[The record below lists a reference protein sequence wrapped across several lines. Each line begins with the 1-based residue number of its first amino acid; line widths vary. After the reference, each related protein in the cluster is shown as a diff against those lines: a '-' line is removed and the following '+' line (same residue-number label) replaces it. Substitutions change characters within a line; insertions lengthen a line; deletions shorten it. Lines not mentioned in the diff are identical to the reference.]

1 MPPLPSFPL
10 EDCAGKAGA
19 RSAPARSASHSDVR
33 CVMKALG
40 VLVGFLVAA
49 AVLAGSAEAAGSKI
63 AFVDVQ
69 KVLVRSVA
77 GVGAREQLERE
88 KTTMQKDVDTRR
100 AEVEK
105 LRDDLEKKGLVL
117 SADSKREKEE
127 TLQRKVRDLR
137 RVVDDFQKELE
148 KKEQGLTQRILQ
160 ELSGVIEQLGKE
172 RGYLLILE
180 KRGASV
186 IYGDAEADIT
196 EEIIKTYDQMKAK
209 KP

>member
-1 MPPLPSFPL
+1 MN
-10 EDCAGKAGA
+10 
-19 RSAPARSASHSDVR
+19 RT
-33 CVMKALG
+33 G
-40 VLVGFLVAA
+40 VIVGGLIAVFL
-49 AVLAGSAEAAGSKI
+49 LAGGAEGAASKI

-117 SADSKREKEE
+117 SADAKREKEE

>member
-1 MPPLPSFPL
+1 MRFLSTTVGTVMVAL
-10 EDCAGKAGA
+10 LLAAG
-19 RSAPARSASHSDVR
+19 V
-33 CVMKALG
+33 
-40 VLVGFLVAA
+40 
-49 AVLAGSAEAAGSKI
+49 EAAGTKI

-88 KTTMQKDVDTRR
+88 KVTMQKDVDTRR

-105 LRDDLEKKGLVL
+105 LRDELDKKGLVL
-117 SADSKREKEE
+117 SADAKREKEE

-137 RVVDDFQKELE
+137 RLVDDFQKELE
-148 KKEQGLTQRILQ
+148 RKEQGLTQRILQ
-160 ELSGVIEQLGKE
+160 ELSGLIERFGKD

-186 IYGDAEADIT
+186 IYGDAEADVT
-196 EEIIKTYDQMKAK
+196 EEIIKVYDQEKAK
-209 KP
+209 EKK

>member
-1 MPPLPSFPL
+1 MRFLSTTVGTVMVAL
-10 EDCAGKAGA
+10 LLAAG
-19 RSAPARSASHSDVR
+19 V
-33 CVMKALG
+33 
-40 VLVGFLVAA
+40 
-49 AVLAGSAEAAGSKI
+49 EAAGTKI

-88 KTTMQKDVDTRR
+88 KVTMQKDVDTRR

-105 LRDDLEKKGLVL
+105 LREELDKKGLVL
-117 SADSKREKEE
+117 SADAKREKEE

-137 RVVDDFQKELE
+137 RLVDDFQKELE
-148 KKEQGLTQRILQ
+148 RKEQGLTQRILQ
-160 ELSGVIEQLGKE
+160 DLSALIERFGKD

-186 IYGDAEADIT
+186 IYGDAEADVT
-196 EEIIKTYDQMKAK
+196 EEIIKVYDQEKAK
-209 KP
+209 EKK

>member
-1 MPPLPSFPL
+1 
-10 EDCAGKAGA
+10 
-19 RSAPARSASHSDVR
+19 
-33 CVMKALG
+33 MKALG

-77 GVGAREQLERE
+77 GVAAREQLERE
-88 KTTMQKDVDTRR
+88 KAAMQKDVDTRR

-105 LRDDLEKKGLVL
+105 LREELEKKGLVL
-117 SADSKREKEE
+117 SADAKREKEE

-148 KKEQGLTQRILQ
+148 RKEQGLTQRILQ
-160 ELSGVIEQLGKE
+160 DLTGVIERVGKE

-186 IYGDAEADIT
+186 IYGDGDADIT
-196 EEIIKTYDQMKAK
+196 EEIIKVYDQEKAK
-209 KP
+209 EKK